1 MANTNPNR
9 GIWDIEDAGVYT
21 LIDYRKNKGNINT
34 LSIVNQHA
42 STATVFNLYL
52 EDELAVN
59 SSRIFIAANVSLP
72 AGVILQLD
80 NISFDND
87 IYRLVFNTDS
97 ISGPI
102 NIIAR

>member
-9 GIWDIEDAGVYT
+9 GIWDIEDAGEYT
-21 LIDYRKNKGNINT
+21 LVDYRKNKGKINT
-34 LSIVNQHA
+34 LSLVNQHA
-42 STATVFNLYL
+42 STATVFSLYL

-59 SSRIFIAANVSLP
+59 SSRIYIAANVSLP

-87 IYRLVFNTDS
+87 IYNLYITTAG
-97 ISGPI
+97 SGHPLS
-102 NIIAR
+102 IIAR